1 MRRLGRFLVLLL
13 LFTMLP
19 AALPHCVLAD
29 GLCFYGDV
37 VEVEPGEVFDYVVSI
52 RGSTGIA
59 AFLVSIEYDMSVFT
73 CLGKP
78 KAEALC
84 SEGTLSSSREGG
96 RIDVLWYDSKD
107 MCGSGAAF
115 SVRLAA
121 SEDAEPGCY
130 EIKVSV
136 SKPDVVNEELSV
148 VPSAAEGG
156 SVEVL
161 DTAPPAQ
168 SFPDVGEWHWAF
180 EYVERLYRLGV
191 VDGLDGGGFGP
202 ELSLK
207 RAELVKL
214 LTCLMG
220 EPQQTSGQ
228 VFEDVEPG
236 DWYFGYVNRAA
247 QLGIVTGVSETRFEP
262 ERAVTRQELCAMID
276 RALCVCGFELEQYIP
291 TASFTDSEEIEGY
304 ARPAVERLSRA
315 GLIEG
320 YEDGSFRPEDSATR
334 AEAAKLLYCIWEMCM
349 K

>member
-13 LFTMLP
+13 SFTMLP

-29 GLCFYGDV
+29 GLCFYGET
-37 VEVEPGEVFDYVVSI
+37 VEAEPGDVIDYRVNI
-52 RGSTGIA
+52 RGNPGIA
-59 AFLVSIEYDMSVFT
+59 AFVLYIRYDADTFT
-73 CLGKP
+73 CLSEP
-78 KAEALC
+78 KAEAL
-84 SEGTLSSSREGG
+84 LSSGRLRSLRMDG
-96 RIDVLWYDSKD
+96 RINVLWYDNRN
-107 MCGSGAAF
+107 MTGNGAAL
-115 SVRLAA
+115 SLRLAV
-121 SEDAEPGCY
+121 SEDAEPGEY
-130 EIKVSV
+130 EIDVDVSEI
-136 SKPDVVNEELSV
+136 DTANIELSV
-148 VPSAAEGG
+148 VPSSAESG
-156 SVEVL
+156 SVEVKGEETL
-161 DTAPPAQ
+161 TP
-168 SFPDVGEWHWAF
+168 SFRDVREWYWAF
-180 EYVERLYRLGV
+180 EYVERLYRLGI
-191 VDGLDGGGFGP
+191 VDGLDDGLFGP
-202 ELSLK
+202 EREL
-207 RAELVKL
+207 RRCELVKL
-214 LTCLMG
+214 LLCLTG
-220 EPQQTSGQ
+220 ERPAAYGQ

-320 YEDGSFRPEDSATR
+320 YEDGSFRPGDSATR